1 MAAMVA
7 VRQSQRMAAMVA
19 VPAVATH
26 GCHGCRPAVA
36 AHGCHGCRVG
46 HVWEH
51 PTAVMCVDFQK
62 QYSYNLWC

>member
-26 GCHGCRPAVA
+26 GCRA
-36 AHGCHGCRVG
+36 G
-46 HVWEH
+46 HVWER